1 MLSTAGDWLRD
12 LAGFLRRGSL
22 ANRMAPARAAA
33 ARAAAASV
41 ASNDASQSPLGSD
54 PGWAE

>member
-22 ANRMAPARAAA
+22 AARMAPARAAA

-41 ASNDASQSPLGSD
+41 ASNDAARSSLGSD
-54 PGWAE
+54 PGWAQ